1 MRILLRNLTIIPM
14 TKDGYVL
21 HGDMGIENG
30 RIAFIGS
37 DPAFSADSV
46 RDCTGLTALPSFIN
60 AHTHL
65 SMTLMR
71 NYKDT
76 SPDLQQWL
84 GEIFPIEA
92 KLNDEAVYW
101 GSMAGAAELIKG
113 GCTVFADMY
122 YHQAATV
129 RAAREA
135 GIRGII
141 GLTMVGD
148 IKAIGNSLTAQ
159 LREIEAEAGND
170 DMFRIDPAVHAIYT
184 CTPATYAYARDMAI
198 ERGSYLNTHLSET
211 RKEME
216 DCLSSNGCLPAQL
229 LERNG
234 VFEAKCY
241 LAHGVHLQDEE
252 LRIISEHG
260 ASVVHNPSSN
270 MKLHS
275 GIAPISHFRDMGVN
289 LALGTDGASSNNN
302 LSMLKE
308 LNLAALLNRLSSSEP
323 FTPYEIL
330 RMATADGAKAL
341 GLEELGTLE
350 KGKAADFI
358 LFDTSTASMSPVN
371 DIFSALVYS
380 ADRENIESVWCNGRQ
395 LTERGRLLT
404 LDEAVI
410 VREHKR
416 VWKELLER

>member
-14 TKDGYVL
+14 NEDGRVL

-37 DPAFSADSV
+37 DPAFLPDSV

-76 SPDLQQWL
+76 SPNLQEWL

-101 GSMAGAAELIKG
+101 GSLAGAAELIKG
-113 GCTVFADMY
+113 GCTTFADMY

-135 GIRGII
+135 GIRGVI

-148 IKAIGNSLTAQ
+148 VKEVQKSSAATLK
-159 LREIEAEAGND
+159 EIEAEIGND
-170 DMFRIDPAVHAIYT
+170 SMFRIDPAVHAIYT
-184 CTPATYAYARDMAI
+184 CTPATYSYAKDMAI
-198 ERGSYLNTHLSET
+198 ERGSLLNTHLSET

-216 DCLSSNGCLPAQL
+216 DCLSSFGCLPAEL
-229 LERNG
+229 LEKNG
-234 VFEAKCY
+234 IFEARCY

-252 LRIISEHG
+252 LQIIRCHG

-275 GIAPISHFRDMGVN
+275 GIAPVSHFRDMGVN

-302 LSMLKE
+302 LNMLKE
-308 LNLAALLNRLSSSEP
+308 LNLAALLDRLSSTEP
-323 FTPYEIL
+323 FTPYGIL

-341 GLEELGTLE
+341 GLDDQGTLE

-358 LFDTSTASMSPVN
+358 LLDTDTAGMSPVN
-371 DIFSALVYS
+371 DIFSAIVYS
-380 ADRENIESVWCNGRQ
+380 AGSENIESVWCNGRQ
-395 LTERGRLLT
+395 LCERGKLLT
-404 LDEAVI
+404 LDEKLI
-410 VREHKR
+410 TREHRR